1 MNDTAYVGLVVK
13 SKLTESKELIS
24 RGNGTEQKQNIK
36 LKIIMG
42 KHRNA
47 MRKLPILK
55 LCGKCDFESVCDRGF
70 P

>member
-13 SKLTESKELIS
+13 YKLTKSKKMIS

-36 LKIIMG
+36 LRIVMG

-55 LCGKCDFESVCDRGF
+55 LCGKWDFESVCDGGF